1 MPCKPENRIHY
12 VYANPSAAPIFLC
25 GKNSEWHL
33 AGKRRAGAL
42 SMKEAVSPL
51 ITYLFEVG

>member
-1 MPCKPENRIHY
+1 MHY
-12 VYANPSAAPIFLC
+12 AYANPSAAPTFLC

-42 SMKEAVSPL
+42 SMKLHVLSQEALSPL
-51 ITYLFEVG
+51 ITYLFAVV